1 MNCGFSESKTAGLD
15 RGVFSQRVLNGNVR
29 AKGGQVHR
37 EKGMD
42 RPGFAGNRRKRLRG
56 NRCGWIPRVRD
67 LVPLRFIGY
76 VCDRVVHD
84 GRFER
89 SLGSRKLDDHLGRRW
104 LALVG
109 HQQCQKDAVEPDR

>member
-42 RPGFAGNRRKRLRG
+42 RPGFAGNR
-56 NRCGWIPRVRD
+56 CGWIPRVRD
-67 LVPLRFIGY
+67 LVPLWFIGY